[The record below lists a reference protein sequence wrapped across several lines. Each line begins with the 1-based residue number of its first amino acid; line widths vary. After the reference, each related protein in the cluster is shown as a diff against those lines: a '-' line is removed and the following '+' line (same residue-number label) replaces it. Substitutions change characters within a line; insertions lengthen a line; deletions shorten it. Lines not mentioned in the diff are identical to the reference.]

1 MERKYLYTLRWTQP
15 YSTEK
20 ERPYLR
26 SLHEAVERAIE
37 AQVARN
43 ECPQAKEIIERI
55 RNASKS

>member
-1 MERKYLYTLRWTQP
+1 MESRHLYTLKWTQP

-26 SLHEAVERAIE
+26 QLHEAVERAIE

-43 ECPQAKEIIERI
+43 HCPQAKEIIERI

>member
-1 MERKYLYTLRWTQP
+1 MEPRHLWTIKWTQP
-15 YSTEK
+15 YSTAS

-26 SLHEAVERAIE
+26 QLHEAVERAIE

-43 ECPQAKEIIERI
+43 DCPEAKQLIERI

>member
-1 MERKYLYTLRWTQP
+1 MKERNLYTLRWTQP
-15 YSTEK
+15 YSTDK

-37 AQVARN
+37 AQVERN
-43 ECPQAKEIIERI
+43 DCPEAKLIIERI